1 MYNDSMYD
9 YLISHYCS
17 SPQTS
22 SATGNSYYGS
32 SSFTATSSNFNW
44 NTDMLKLFW
53 DSTANGGK
61 GTFDVDY
68 NDMLDNFCIFV
79 ANDGKY
85 YYVLENMIYDIYS
98 NKVSDKTCYKNN
110 KHKNIKKLDVKEVNK
125 KCKNKKELL
134 EEISSLNKEIQRA
147 LNLIKK

>member
-1 MYNDSMYD
+1 MYNNDSTYD
-9 YLISHYCS
+9 YLRSNYYS
-17 SPQTS
+17 SPQ
-22 SATGNSYYGS
+22 S
-32 SSFTATSSNFNW
+32 SSLSGSASFTTTSSNFNW

-98 NKVSDKTCYKNN
+98 NKVSDKICYRNN
-110 KHKNIKKLDVKEVNK
+110 KHKNIKKLGVKEVYK
-125 KCKNKKELL
+125 KCNNKKELF
-134 EEISSLNKEIQRA
+134 EETKSLNKEIQRA
-147 LNLIKK
+147 LYLIKK